1 MAGGE
6 RYKPLGA
13 DIARKEI
20 VMSKAKKS
28 KAETCPTCDKAECF
42 ACENGYCVILTNN
55 QFNRGC
61 PFFKTRE
68 QANERYDRRAHNGEM
83 GS

>member
-1 MAGGE
+1 MTKVK
-6 RYKPLGA
+6 KP
-13 DIARKEI
+13 
-20 VMSKAKKS
+20 
-28 KAETCPTCDKAECF
+28 KAETCPTCDKVECVG
-42 ACENGYCVILTNN
+42 CDNGYCVILTNN

-68 QANERYDRRAHNGEM
+68 QANEERADRRAHNGKM